1 MYDYELH
8 QLRTAELA
16 AQAARHGL
24 VREALKAA
32 RPRRRALRALG
43 REAAEA
49 RLTAQRTQPT
59 ARRADRYTRAA

>member
-1 MYDYELH
+1 MFDYELH
-8 QLRTAELA
+8 QFRTAELA

-32 RPRRRALRALG
+32 KTRRALG

-49 RLTAQRTQPT
+49 RLTARRTEPT
-59 ARRADRYTRAA
+59 ARQTDRYTHAA